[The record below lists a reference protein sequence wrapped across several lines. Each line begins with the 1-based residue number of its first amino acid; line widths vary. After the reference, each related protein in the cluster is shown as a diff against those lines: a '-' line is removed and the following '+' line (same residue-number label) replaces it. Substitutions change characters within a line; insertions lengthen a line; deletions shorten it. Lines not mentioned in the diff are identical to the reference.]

1 MARNNNP
8 LEGRT
13 PEETLLLN
21 LGHEILNFQPGF
33 PKTSLKHTFVISPYG
48 SSMFGLMPSNGQ
60 VYLGI
65 PKRFYDKFKS
75 AKWLYAAR
83 VSGQTGLFLVMQ
95 IGAGESTHPVGL
107 RIFVRW
113 KRLEAL
119 GEDIKMLRAVPM
131 DKRGITRENDLLQG
145 FNLKLMQVSRYVWE
159 FAGEESED
167 F

>member
-1 MARNNNP
+1 MARENNP
-8 LEGRT
+8 LEGKT

-21 LGHEILNFQPGF
+21 LGHEILNFRSDF
-33 PKTSLKHTFVISPYG
+33 PKNSLKHTFVLSPYG

-65 PKRFYDKFKS
+65 PKRFYEKFKS

-83 VSGQTGLFLVMQ
+83 VEGQSGLFLVMQ
-95 IGAGESTHPVGL
+95 IGTGESAHPIGL
-107 RIFVRW
+107 RIFVRIM
-113 KRLEAL
+113 RLDAL
-119 GEDIKMLRAVPM
+119 GDDIKMLRAVPM
-131 DKRGITRENDLLQG
+131 DKKGITRENDLLQG

-159 FAGEESED
+159 FSETDD

>member
-1 MARNNNP
+1 MARDNNP
-8 LEGRT
+8 LEGKT

-21 LGHEILNFQPGF
+21 LGHEILNFRTGF
-33 PKTSLKHTFVISPYG
+33 PKTSLKHTFVLSPYG

-83 VSGQTGLFLVMQ
+83 VENQPGLFLVMQ
-95 IGAGESTHPVGL
+95 IGAGESTHPIGL
-107 RIFVRW
+107 RIFVRQ
-113 KRLEAL
+113 KRLDAL
-119 GEDIKMLRAVPM
+119 GEDIKLLRAVPM
-131 DKRGITRENDLLQG
+131 DRKGITRENDLLQG
-145 FNLKLMQVSRYVWE
+145 FNLKLTQVSRYVWE
-159 FAGEESED
+159 FSETSDD